1 MPFFIVL
8 TVFITRNA
16 INIWRR
22 ERSESFFL
30 GWHFNVCSSSISVYS
45 LLPVAAKSRRQR
57 VPSFSRRIASFRT
70 ISSTSHLA
78 PLPVSV
84 YKRSPGDS
92 GQRCL
97 VGLARRAHQVIW
109 DWPLPCVVLLIS
121 PPPPLLLLP
130 PPLPFIIVSLLKYV
144 ARSSGEFQV
153 SKRRGGTSSDR
164 TLK

>member
-1 MPFFIVL
+1 MQSIFDDEWELFPRLAFQCLHF
-8 TVFITRNA
+8 
-16 INIWRR
+16 INIRPL
-22 ERSESFFL
+22 RSP
-30 GWHFNVCSSSISVYS
+30 
-45 LLPVAAKSRRQR
+45 LPVAARSRRQR
-57 VPSFSRRIASFRT
+57 APSFSRRIASFHT

-109 DWPLPCVVLLIS
+109 DWPLLCVVLLIS
-121 PPPPLLLLP
+121 LPPPPLFLLP
-130 PPLPFIIVSLLKYV
+130 PPLPFIIISLHEYV
-144 ARSSGEFQV
+144 ARSGGEFQV
-153 SKRRGGTSSDR
+153 SERRGGTSSDR